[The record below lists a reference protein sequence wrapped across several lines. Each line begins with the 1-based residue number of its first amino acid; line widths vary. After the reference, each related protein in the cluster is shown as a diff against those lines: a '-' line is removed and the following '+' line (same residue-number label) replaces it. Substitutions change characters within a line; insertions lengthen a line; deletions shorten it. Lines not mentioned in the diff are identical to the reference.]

1 MSETMAAPRSGPT
14 RTRCRGAAIVALGLV
29 VGLAAAGLAGCS
41 RDQAAAP
48 AATTASTV
56 DLAKQAKDLNEA
68 SHQIEGL
75 EGSLGLGLTG
85 CLQTSLAY
93 ATLMSEPLALLGGTA
108 DRGQIDQFKKDTAE
122 VAAAIPVEVKPQ
134 FATIAKAFTDY
145 AETYS
150 SVDFTNPDALSDPA
164 TVARLQAASDELA
177 SPAVKQAQADIDAYF
192 ARICPSAASL
202 GSVPPAAGSR

>member
-1 MSETMAAPRSGPT
+1 MSESMAAHRCGPS
-14 RTRCRGAAIVALGLV
+14 RIRRRGAAIVALGLV
-29 VGLAAAGLAGCS
+29 AGLAAAGLAGCS

-75 EGSLGLGLTG
+75 EGSLGVGLTG

-134 FATIAKAFTDY
+134 FDTIAKAFTDY

-150 SVDFTNPDALSDPA
+150 SVDFANVDALSDPA

-177 SPAVKQAQADIDAYF
+177 SPAVKQAQAEIDAYF
-192 ARICPSAASL
+192 ARICPSL
-202 GSVPPAAGSR
+202 GSLPPAAGSR

>member
-1 MSETMAAPRSGPT
+1 MSEPTAALRSGPSWI
-14 RTRCRGAAIVALGLV
+14 RRRGAAVVALGLV
-29 VGLAAAGLAGCS
+29 VVLGAGGLTACS
-41 RDQAAAP
+41 RDQDAAP
-48 AATTASTV
+48 AATTATTV
-56 DLAKQAKDLNEA
+56 DLAKQARDLNEA

-93 ATLMSEPLALLGGTA
+93 ATLMSEPLSLLGGTA
-108 DRGQIDQFKKDTAE
+108 DRTQIDQFKKDTAE
-122 VAAAIPVEVKPQ
+122 VAAAIPAEVKPQ

>member
-1 MSETMAAPRSGPT
+1 MSEPTAALRSGPSWI
-14 RTRCRGAAIVALGLV
+14 RRRGAAVVALGLV
-29 VGLAAAGLAGCS
+29 AVLGTGALPACS
-41 RDQAAAP
+41 RGQDATP
-48 AATTASTV
+48 AATTATTV
-56 DLAKQAKDLNEA
+56 DLAKQARDLNEA

-93 ATLMSEPLALLGGTA
+93 ATLMSEPLSLLGGTA
-108 DRGQIDQFKKDTAE
+108 DRAQIDQFKQDTAE
-122 VAAAIPVEVKPQ
+122 VAAAIPAEVKPQ

-145 AETYS
+145 AETYA

-177 SPAVKQAQADIDAYF
+177 SPAVKQAQADVDAYF
-192 ARICPSAASL
+192 ARICPSASSL
-202 GSVPPAAGSR
+202 GTAPPAASR

>member
-1 MSETMAAPRSGPT
+1 MSEPMAAPRSGPT
-14 RTRCRGAAIVALGLV
+14 RTRCRGAAIVALALV
-29 VGLAAAGLAGCS
+29 VGIVAGGLAGCS

-122 VAAAIPVEVKPQ
+122 VAAAIPAEVKPQ

-150 SVDFTNPDALSDPA
+150 SVDFTNPEALSDPA

-202 GSVPPAAGSR
+202 GSVPSAASR

>member
-1 MSETMAAPRSGPT
+1 MSEPTAAPRSGPS
-14 RTRCRGAAIVALGLV
+14 RIRRRGAAVVALGLV
-29 VGLAAAGLAGCS
+29 AVLGTGALPACS
-41 RDQAAAP
+41 RGQDATP
-48 AATTASTV
+48 AATTATTV
-56 DLAKQAKDLNEA
+56 DLAKQARDLNEA

-93 ATLMSEPLALLGGTA
+93 ATLMSEPLSLLGGTA
-108 DRGQIDQFKKDTAE
+108 DRAQIDQFKQDTAE
-122 VAAAIPVEVKPQ
+122 VAAAIPAEVKPQ

-145 AETYS
+145 AETYA

-177 SPAVKQAQADIDAYF
+177 SPAVKQAQADVDAYF
-192 ARICPSAASL
+192 ARICPSASSL
-202 GSVPPAAGSR
+202 GTAPPAASR

>member
-1 MSETMAAPRSGPT
+1 MSEPTAAPRSGPS
-14 RTRCRGAAIVALGLV
+14 RIRRRGAAVVALGLV
-29 VGLAAAGLAGCS
+29 AVLGTGALPACS
-41 RDQAAAP
+41 RGQDATP
-48 AATTASTV
+48 AATTATTV
-56 DLAKQAKDLNEA
+56 DLAKQARDLNEA

-93 ATLMSEPLALLGGTA
+93 ATLMSEPLSLLGGTA
-108 DRGQIDQFKKDTAE
+108 DRAQIDQFKQDTAE
-122 VAAAIPVEVKPQ
+122 VAAAIPAEVKPQ

-145 AETYS
+145 AETYA

-177 SPAVKQAQADIDAYF
+177 SPAVKQAQADVDAYF
-192 ARICPSAASL
+192 ARICPSASSL
-202 GSVPPAAGSR
+202 GTAPPAAPR

>member
-1 MSETMAAPRSGPT
+1 MSEPTAAPRSGPS
-14 RTRCRGAAIVALGLV
+14 RIRRRGAAVVALGLV
-29 VGLAAAGLAGCS
+29 AVLGTGALPACS
-41 RDQAAAP
+41 RGQDATP
-48 AATTASTV
+48 AATTATTV
-56 DLAKQAKDLNEA
+56 DLAKQARDLNEA

-93 ATLMSEPLALLGGTA
+93 ATLMSEPLSLLGGTA
-108 DRGQIDQFKKDTAE
+108 DRAQIDQFKQDTAD
-122 VAAAIPVEVKPQ
+122 VAAAIPAEVKPQ

-145 AETYS
+145 AETYA

-177 SPAVKQAQADIDAYF
+177 SPAVKQAQADVDAYF
-192 ARICPSAASL
+192 ARICPSASSL
-202 GSVPPAAGSR
+202 GTAPPAASR